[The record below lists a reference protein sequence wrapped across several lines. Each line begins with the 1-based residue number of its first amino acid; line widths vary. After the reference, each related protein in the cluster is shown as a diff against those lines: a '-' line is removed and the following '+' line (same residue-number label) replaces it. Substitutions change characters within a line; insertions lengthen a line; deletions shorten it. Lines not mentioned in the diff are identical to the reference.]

1 MTLLNQTHSRP
12 ICYVYAQELVSS
24 IPDKWK
30 VARDEAIV
38 DFKNT
43 IPKIK
48 EFVTNKITNLHT
60 AEELAVLK
68 KHELTTDESCFW
80 FTDRENRDKR
90 GNLQTDDDRSLYAEF
105 DCNKVGETYRNEPE
119 IGKLRAED
127 LIAIYFNDM
136 VADGVDVMRYL
147 FLTEWSKKEEGYHY
161 EMYDYNRK
169 KVSRWGTEFER
180 LENKIKA
187 YGQKFYEENDL
198 SMSFTMPY
206 SRNSCHQRAQLVTP
220 EEYNILYSWH
230 DKLEVIHLK
239 WHKQK
244 ETLKN
249 MFMAYVEFIRNSKTL
264 EKLIEKDPAFE
275 NCRHKIEGTGTA
287 LSLSSINSSL
297 IDECIAKR
305 QLADTVAVVVT
316 PKESVG

>member
-1 MTLLNQTHSRP
+1 MAKSLVLNQTHSRP

-48 EFVTNKITNLHT
+48 EFVTNKITSINT
-60 AEELAVLK
+60 AEDLAVLK
-68 KHELTTDESCFW
+68 KHDLTREESCFW
-80 FTDRENRDKR
+80 FTDREIRDTD
-90 GNLQTDDDRSLYAEF
+90 GNLKTDNDRSLYAEF
-105 DCNKVGETYRNEPE
+105 DCNKVGDTYRDDLE
-119 IGKLRAED
+119 IGKLRKED

-136 VADGVDVMRYL
+136 VADGVDVMKYL

-198 SMSFTMPY
+198 SMSFIMPY
-206 SRNSCHQRAQLVTP
+206 SRNSCHQRAQLITP

-249 MFMAYVEFIRNSKTL
+249 IFMAYVDFIRNSRTL

-297 IDECIAKR
+297 IDECIKTR
-305 QLADTVAVVVT
+305 VLNTDVSDVSMVA
-316 PKESVG
+316 